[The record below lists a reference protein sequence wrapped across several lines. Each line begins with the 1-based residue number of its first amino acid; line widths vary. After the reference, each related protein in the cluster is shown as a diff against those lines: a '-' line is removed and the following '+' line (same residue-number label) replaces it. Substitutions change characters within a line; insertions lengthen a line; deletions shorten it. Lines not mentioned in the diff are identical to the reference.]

1 MAEPL
6 PPLDLAEFARRLAAL
21 QGGMSRARLDALLLT
36 APADIAWISGLRTR
50 FWQSPCRA
58 WHVAVPQVGAPVAVI
73 PDIGAA
79 PMRQSWVTDIRS
91 FPAPG
96 ADGVAE
102 LAATLG
108 AMAPETGA
116 IGLPMGPGTALHMPL
131 AAYRRLTE
139 AVAPRRLVDAGALV
153 SDARAVKSAAETAR
167 IRAAARAA
175 GAAFARLPRLAAPG
189 RTVAETGRAVEA
201 AALMAGADW
210 VGYCAAVAGPGGYPD
225 VIAPGGDAPL
235 APGDVL
241 IVDLGVV
248 VEGYFCD
255 FARNL
260 AIGPPSAAA
269 RDGHAAL
276 HGAVAA
282 GLAAARPGATAA
294 DLHAAMAAALH
305 AAGHRPA
312 GGRFGHGIGLS
323 LTEPPSL
330 MPGDRT
336 VLREGMVLALE
347 PAIELGPGRFM
358 VAEENVV
365 LRESGAV
372 LLTDPAD
379 ASLMVAG

>member
-1 MAEPL
+1 
-6 PPLDLAEFARRLAAL
+6 
-21 QGGMSRARLDALLLT
+21 
-36 APADIAWISGLRTR
+36 
-50 FWQSPCRA
+50 
-58 WHVAVPQVGAPVAVI
+58 
-73 PDIGAA
+73 
-79 PMRQSWVTDIRS
+79 
-91 FPAPG
+91 
-96 ADGVAE
+96 
-102 LAATLG
+102 
-108 AMAPETGA
+108 
-116 IGLPMGPGTALHMPL
+116 MGPGTALHMPL

-294 DLHAAMAAALH
+294 DLHAAMAAALR